1 MTVSLI
7 SLPYWFVVDEAVE
20 TWSEE
25 CFQNKLVD
33 GFEAVNLSDDA
44 PGIEVELVGERRLLF
59 LLLDAGNGM
68 GTNTLLIR

>member
-1 MTVSLI
+1 M
-7 SLPYWFVVDEAVE
+7 E

-59 LLLDAGNGM
+59 LLLDAGNGN
-68 GTNTLLIR
+68 GNKYSAHTIALSRA